1 MFFVADGKLENIKIH
16 QDEEPVSLNIYE
28 MGDLVGELNLLYI
41 SKNKVIKY
49 NFIIYVVN
57 RYRKSRF

>member
-41 SKNKVIKY
+41 S
-49 NFIIYVVN
+49 
-57 RYRKSRF
+57 